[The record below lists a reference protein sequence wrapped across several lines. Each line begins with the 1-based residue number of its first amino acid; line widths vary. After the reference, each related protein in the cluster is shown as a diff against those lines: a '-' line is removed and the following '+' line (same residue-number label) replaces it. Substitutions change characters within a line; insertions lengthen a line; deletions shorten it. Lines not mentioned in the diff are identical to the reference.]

1 MIKNKNKND
10 RKENINNSN
19 IDNQKD
25 KMKKIILISHSKNK
39 SADLKFS
46 KDNSFKS
53 GKSFLNDS
61 YLKTDFSYKK
71 EQNKN
76 FLSKKEINLK
86 NKINK
91 GNYKNILIKNDSL
104 PSLINSNN
112 NSNNNSNKKKYFYE
126 HNFFYQL
133 SPTLK
138 DI

>member
-25 KMKKIILISHSKNK
+25 KIKKIILISHSKNK

-71 EQNKN
+71 GNK
-76 FLSKKEINLK
+76 S
-86 NKINK
+86 
-91 GNYKNILIKNDSL
+91 
-104 PSLINSNN
+104 
-112 NSNNNSNKKKYFYE
+112 
-126 HNFFYQL
+126 
-133 SPTLK
+133 
-138 DI
+138 